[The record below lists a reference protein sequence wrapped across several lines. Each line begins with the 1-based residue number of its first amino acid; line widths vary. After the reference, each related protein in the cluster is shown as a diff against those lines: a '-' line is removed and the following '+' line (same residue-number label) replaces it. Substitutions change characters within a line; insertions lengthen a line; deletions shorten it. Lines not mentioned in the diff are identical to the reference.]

1 MNYYT
6 KERLIDE
13 LKQSTE
19 FLDLNFRSNSSI
31 IISEYGGRP
40 LGIFP
45 KRDSFNLLW
54 VNQELSAQISNRS
67 RDIGGDRYWIS
78 PERSF
83 FYKDPQ
89 NWEGWFC
96 PEGLDPGHYEIT
108 EKSDEKCVLESPISI
123 QNQWNDNIYH
133 GNITRTIHLL
143 EEPITTGINYCGI
156 EYIDSCTL
164 DHPDLNVNG
173 WSLATVVS
181 GGEKNP
187 GTVLIPTKNKGK
199 PISYFR
205 PIPPDRICIEDDYIG
220 YKIDVAE
227 VYKLAIRPEDIDF
240 SIKAKIGY
248 VLDLPESEDY
258 GLLMKLSDDIP
269 MSQSDC
275 FDTAR
280 DHPNAE
286 IGVIQSYNSKSQ
298 DKMKLRYGEIEL
310 QLNRFE
316 TTNGKSKGKST
327 HQLIGYVGDKDEI
340 LGVIEKYMNIQE
352 PTLF

>member
-6 KERLIDE
+6 RERLINE
-13 LKQSTE
+13 LKDSTD
-19 FLDLNFRSNSSI
+19 FLELGANSNTSI

-45 KRDSFNLLW
+45 KKNSSNLLW
-54 VNQELSAQISNRS
+54 VNQELSTQISKRS

-83 FYKDPQ
+83 FYRDPE
-89 NWEGWFC
+89 NWEVWFC
-96 PEGLDPGHYEIT
+96 PEGLDPGHYSIT
-108 EKSDEKCVLESPISI
+108 EKSEEKCVLESPISI
-123 QNQWNDNIYH
+123 QNQWDNDIYQ
-133 GNITRTIHLL
+133 GSITRTIQLL
-143 EEPITTGINYCGI
+143 EEPISTEINYCGI
-156 EYIDSCTL
+156 ECLDSCTL
-164 DHPDLNVNG
+164 HHPNLKVNG
-173 WSLATVVS
+173 WSLATVNS
-181 GGEKNP
+181 GGIKNP

-220 YKIDVAE
+220 YKVDVAE

-248 VLDLPESEDY
+248 VLDLPESDDY

-269 MSQSDC
+269 KSQEDC

-286 IGVIQSYNSKSQ
+286 IGVIQSYNSKSP
-298 DKMKLRYGEIEL
+298 DKMELRYGEIEL
-310 QLNRFE
+310 QLNKFE
-316 TTNGKSKGKST
+316 TTNGVSNGKST

-340 LGVIEKYMNIQE
+340 LGVIEKYMKIQE
-352 PTLF
+352 PELF